1 MLYRYNNRPLVEGQS
16 FSSCCGTRY
25 TKNPSKFAR
34 ASKFIL
40 LGEGVLAKEAE
51 LPKHT
56 INVVNTQNGPITVKV
71 RHVW

>member
-1 MLYRYNNRPLVEGQS
+1 MLDHYNNRPFEEGWL
-16 FSSCCGTRY
+16 FSACCGTRY
-25 TKNPSKFAR
+25 TTKPSKFAR
-34 ASKFIL
+34 ASRFIL
-40 LGEGVLAKEAE
+40 LGEGVLAEEAE